1 MLRLSDNA
9 ECARPLKSEGDKPKY
24 KVAKVKMEKACLQ
37 YWVFNLSAACS
48 QMVSHGLLLL

>member
-48 QMVSHGLLLL
+48 QMVSLGLLLL